1 MVTLKEKVFSRITE
15 DFHVLAPE
23 VFRQLELIGKMMDNN
38 QDEELFNE
46 ICKNEHIIDSL
57 EVKMRAEV
65 INSIVLYAP
74 RATNLRIIIS
84 YYDMTANLERVGDM
98 IVNLSNSL
106 KKTDIKGALFGTYK
120 NILQKMLDL
129 VCQMTN
135 KAIDAFIKGEIQLA
149 KEVIDLDDEVD
160 ELYYQIVRG
169 IPSNEAD
176 KNLSAS
182 ELTDLLAINSMAYNI
197 ERIGD
202 HATNIA
208 ESAVYLIQGENMKH
222 LGHENDALSLIN
234 DKD

>member
-1 MVTLKEKVFSRITE
+1 MVTLKEKVFSRITD

-23 VFRQLELIGKMMDNN
+23 VFRQLELIGKMMDDN
-38 QDEELFNE
+38 QNELLYNE

-106 KKTDIKGALFGTYK
+106 QNTDIKGDLFGSYK
-120 NILQKMLDL
+120 STLQKMLYI
-129 VCQMTN
+129 VCEMTT
-135 KAIDAFIKGEIQLA
+135 KAINAFIKGESQLA

-160 ELYYQIVRG
+160 ELYHQIVRE
-169 IPSNEAD
+169 IPIKEAD
-176 KNLSAS
+176 KKISAK

-222 LGHENDALSLIN
+222 LGHEDDALSLIKN
-234 DKD
+234 KD